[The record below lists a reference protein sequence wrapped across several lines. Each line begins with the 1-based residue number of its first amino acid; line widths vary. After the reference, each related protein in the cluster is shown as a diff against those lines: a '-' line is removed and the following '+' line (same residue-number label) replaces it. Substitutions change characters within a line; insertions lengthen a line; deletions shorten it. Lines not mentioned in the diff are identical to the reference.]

1 MIRQVTIRERDA
13 GGWVVTRGDQVT
25 EHPTAVQALQA
36 VKDGDQAAV
45 DATGGARV
53 SVITWEPCSAAGIA
67 VAMSL
72 AIPAKAPA
80 KKKPA
85 GRRRYCGPCDRWVVG
100 RECPACGA
108 DTETGRQEAR

>member
-1 MIRQVTIRERDA
+1 MIRQVTIREQDA
-13 GGWVVTRGDQVT
+13 GGWVVTQGDQVT
-25 EHPTAVQALQA
+25 EHATAVQALQA

-45 DATGGARV
+45 NAGARARV
-53 SVITWEPCSAAGIA
+53 SVITWEPCSSVGIA

-72 AIPAKAPA
+72 ADIPAKAPA
-80 KKKPA
+80 KKKPT

-108 DTETGRQEAR
+108 DTDAAV